1 MLKQM
6 AGIKRLFK
14 YFSDASRKALV
25 DAGKHPHLKKG
36 RVIRA
41 TDKPS
46 YHKTWV
52 KGYKTGAK
60 KHRYQV
66 ADNLVHG
73 GGRGGGRVTKAE
85 MNEASRRPLPKGTLA
100 KTKRNTVEDR
110 FRKAYKDYY

>member
-1 MLKQM
+1 MPKQI
-6 AGIKRLFK
+6 AGIKRLAK

-52 KGYKTGAK
+52 KGYTTGAR

-66 ADNLVHG
+66 ADDVAHG
-73 GGRGGGRVTKAE
+73 AGRGGGRVTKAE
-85 MNEASRRPLPKGTLA
+85 MNEASRRPLSKSALS
-100 KTKRNTVEDR
+100 KTKRNAVEER
-110 FRKAYKDYY
+110 FLRIYKDYY